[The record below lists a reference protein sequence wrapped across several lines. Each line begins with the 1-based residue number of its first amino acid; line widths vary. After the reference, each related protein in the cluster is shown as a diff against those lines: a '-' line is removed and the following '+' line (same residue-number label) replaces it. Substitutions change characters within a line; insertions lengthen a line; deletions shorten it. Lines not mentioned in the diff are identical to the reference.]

1 MAAELDN
8 DPAESDHQGKNSGS
22 RRVFRAL
29 VLPFRVL
36 ITVPIWVYQKVISPA
51 IPPHCIYTPSCS
63 EYTRRAVLRHG
74 FIGLL
79 AGILRLGRCVGAL
92 YDGGDDEVPERL
104 TVSYLFGSYR
114 TRWRRSRRGS

>member
-8 DPAESDHQGKNSGS
+8 DPKGTNPDERTGGS
-22 RRVFRAL
+22 RRILRAIT
-29 VLPFRVL
+29 LPVRLL
-36 ITVPIWVYQKVISPA
+36 IALPIWVYQKVISPA

-74 FIGLL
+74 LLGLL

-92 YDGGDDEVPERL
+92 YEGGEDRVPENL
-104 TVSYLFGSYR
+104 SASYLFGSYR
-114 TRWRRSRRGS
+114 ARWRRRKRE